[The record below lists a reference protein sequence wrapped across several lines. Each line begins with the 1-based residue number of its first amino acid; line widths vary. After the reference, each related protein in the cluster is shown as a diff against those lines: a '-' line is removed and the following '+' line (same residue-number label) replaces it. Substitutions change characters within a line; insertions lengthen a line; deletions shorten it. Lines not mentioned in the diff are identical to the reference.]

1 MQSYCWC
8 QMCGQEGPT
17 ASCLSWLKLALP
29 GPSVLLSLGSSAS
42 SVVISP
48 PLICVTLGTGM
59 HALEASVFL
68 NSKRGLTTE
77 VATGEVGGRSF
88 FVMNI
93 HLAI

>member
-1 MQSYCWC
+1 MQSYCWG
-8 QMCGQEGPT
+8 QMCGQEGPA

-59 HALEASVFL
+59 HVLGASVFL
-68 NSKRGLTTE
+68 ISKRGPTIE
-77 VATGEVGGRSF
+77 VATGGGGPF
-88 FVMNI
+88 
-93 HLAI
+93 L